1 MKPRQQKDFALLAY
15 SITILSDVSFTLRF
29 CCNLKNCLPQK
40 ALASE
45 FKLHLRVRECQTIC
59 VLPLCHFLS
68 CERNH
73 TTKTLHC
80 YNSSS
85 LPFTRIIDLSTCS
98 SLPFMSDAGRSILFQ
113 VSPGTGSGSGRL
125 QDTLGSD
132 LSLTPNGSLMTLAS
146 LEYLIV
152 PN

>member
-1 MKPRQQKDFALLAY
+1 
-15 SITILSDVSFTLRF
+15 
-29 CCNLKNCLPQK
+29 
-40 ALASE
+40 
-45 FKLHLRVRECQTIC
+45 
-59 VLPLCHFLS
+59 
-68 CERNH
+68 
-73 TTKTLHC
+73 
-80 YNSSS
+80 
-85 LPFTRIIDLSTCS
+85 
-98 SLPFMSDAGRSILFQ
+98 MSDAGRSILFQ